1 MMTSRCDASPLW
13 PSAGGTHAA
22 TGTADSHA
30 AAGAGP
36 TVFANAGSGGK
47 WIRRTA
53 DGGAKQLGGAV
64 KVPMGAAGDS
74 EYLATHLDRM
84 KAEQGGRAPSL
95 LYNEFIVYDVKQVLS
110 KFVVQV
116 DFEFQ

>member
-1 MMTSRCDASPLW
+1 
-13 PSAGGTHAA
+13 
-22 TGTADSHA
+22 
-30 AAGAGP
+30 
-36 TVFANAGSGGK
+36 
-47 WIRRTA
+47 
-53 DGGAKQLGGAV
+53 
-64 KVPMGAAGDS
+64 MGVAGDS